1 MAVIVEI
8 TQRTVLRPSSGSAWG
23 DGKKVPLTV
32 FDCASTDGY
41 IPTVFAWNAPA
52 PANSAL
58 MDGLLDAVARFPHL
72 AGRFAVDDHGRKCIH
87 LNDAG
92 VLVLEATA
100 ATDLAEALPHDV
112 PAHISELY
120 PDAENVRTYSLQS
133 MHAKYSS
140 FLAVPMSKML
150 QIFLNLKISI

>member
-1 MAVIVEI
+1 MAAVVVEI
-8 TQRTVLRPSSGSAWG
+8 TRRTMLRPSPESSWA

-32 FDCASTDGY
+32 FDRASTDGY

-58 MDGLLDAVARFPHL
+58 MDGLLAAVARFPHL

-100 ATDLAEALPHDV
+100 ATDLAGALPHDV
-112 PAHISELY
+112 SVHISELY
-120 PDAENVRTYSLQS
+120 PNAETVRILLHVHAEYFKLFDTY
-133 MHAKYSS
+133 A
-140 FLAVPMSKML
+140 
-150 QIFLNLKISI
+150 